1 MRQLKIYS
9 AIWLALLLFRVEAQ
23 NIIWERRI
31 ESLYDDELFSITA
44 ADSGNYF
51 ACGFGARYTTIRGI
65 GTKGI
70 ALLKLNANGDT
81 LWTKTVNHGY
91 KAKILYSKRGSIY
104 MVSHTATFPGQ
115 SELHFFE
122 LSGNGEVIQDR
133 LVFLAGAT
141 QGTIIPNSI
150 AFAPDSSIIVCGFI
164 GSLRSSGNTQDMW
177 VARIEPQSGLTYWIN
192 RYNDHPYTLGFHI
205 EPTPRGTYLASGTA
219 GSRIWAME
227 FDSNGTELRRQTFYQ
242 APSRDIYKESAVQ
255 QAPDG
260 RLIVSGYYGGSQ
272 NAFYLASH
280 DGWSTRKFWGG
291 EQGGYIPKPTILD
304 DGSVAFND
312 LRRLQSFF
320 TKIDKDSSLQWSTP
334 LPYSSNFTGVRLKD
348 LVFNQDS
355 STTAVGYYSDLRN
368 SFAEDYF
375 VARIS
380 GVGVPY
386 DPTTP
391 VATRPP
397 LGSKGGISI
406 WPQPASHANGGTLH
420 FGGFAGPA
428 TLALYNMKG
437 QQVLPVLGTA
447 GTATTLLPRQPVP
460 IGHLPAGLYVYRLI
474 AKDRVW
480 TGKVVIGE

>member
-1 MRQLKIYS
+1 MRKPHFVITFLICWAAHLQAQQIICERTFS
-9 AIWLALLLFRVEAQ
+9 WRGGDLLFNVV
-23 NIIWERRI
+23 N
-31 ESLYDDELFSITA
+31 S
-44 ADSGNYF
+44 DSGF
-51 ACGFGARYTTIRGI
+51 HLACGGMQETREPVTREPALFICKINAFCDTVWSHKTEVYGVSPKFLRHKNGDLFLVAVGSDYQLNRRVWFSKLRPNGTSIIKHIINPFSFEISPYTLISGTNSSVIIACNTIDTATNG
-65 GTKGI
+65 GLI
-70 ALLKLNANGDT
+70 ALVSVDT
-81 LWTKTVNHGY
+81 SGIVLWTK
-91 KAKILYSKRGSIY
+91 
-104 MVSHTATFPGQ
+104 
-115 SELHFFE
+115 
-122 LSGNGEVIQDR
+122 
-133 LVFLAGAT
+133 LV
-141 QGTIIPNSI
+141 
-150 AFAPDSSIIVCGFI
+150 
-164 GSLRSSGNTQDMW
+164 R
-177 VARIEPQSGLTYWIN
+177 
-192 RYNDHPYTLGFHI
+192 DHPTINFCHHI
-205 EPTPRGTYLASGTA
+205 EPTPQKTFIMSGTA

-260 RLIVSGYYGGSQ
+260 RLIVSGFYSGSTVS
-272 NAFYLASH
+272 FYLASH

-391 VATRPP
+391 VATRPQ
-397 LGSKGGISI
+397 LGSRGGISI

-420 FGGFAGPA
+420 FSGFAGPA
-428 TLALYNMKG
+428 TLALFNMKG
-437 QQVLPVLGTA
+437 QQVLPVPGTA
-447 GTATTLLPRQPVP
+447 GTTALLPRQPVP
-460 IGHLPAGLYVYRLI
+460 IGHLPPGLYVYRLV

>member
-1 MRQLKIYS
+1 MIS
-9 AIWLALLLFRVEAQ
+9 GTNSSV
-23 NIIWERRI
+23 IIAGNCPDTATGGG
-31 ESLYDDELFSITA
+31 SL
-44 ADSGNYF
+44 
-51 ACGFGARYTTIRGI
+51 
-65 GTKGI
+65 I
-70 ALLKLNANGDT
+70 ALMCVDT
-81 LWTKTVNHGY
+81 SGVVLW
-91 KAKILYSKRGSIY
+91 SK
-104 MVSHTATFPGQ
+104 V
-115 SELHFFE
+115 
-122 LSGNGEVIQDR
+122 VK
-133 LVFLAGAT
+133 
-141 QGTIIPNSI
+141 
-150 AFAPDSSIIVCGFI
+150 
-164 GSLRSSGNTQDMW
+164 
-177 VARIEPQSGLTYWIN
+177 
-192 RYNDHPYTLGFHI
+192 DHPTSNFCHHI
-205 EPTPRGTYLASGTA
+205 EPTPQKTFIMSGTA

-242 APSRDIYKESAVQ
+242 ALSRDIYSESAVQ

-260 RLIVSGYYGGSQ
+260 RLIVSGYYSGSTVS
-272 NAFYLASH
+272 FYLASH

-391 VATRPP
+391 VATRPQ
-397 LGSKGGISI
+397 LGSRGGISI

-420 FGGFAGPA
+420 FSGFAGPA
-428 TLALYNMKG
+428 TLALFKLTG
-437 QQVLPVLGTA
+437 QQVLPVPGTA
-447 GTATTLLPRQPVP
+447 GTTALLPRQPVP
-460 IGHLPAGLYVYRLI
+460 IGHLPPGLYVYRLV